1 MLVVIWAVSGPFFD
15 YSDNWQ
21 LVINTSTTIITFLM
35 VFVLQNSQNRDGK
48 ALQAKLDELILTS
61 QAQNKF
67 VGIEKLG
74 EAQLREMSKTLA
86 EEAERVKDVA
96 DDKAEARE
104 AVQALFPPI
113 LNHRLELVGLPPLH
127 CDQIVAG
134 AVAHPDEFIGL
145 DLSGVH
151 VAVLRMLHP
160 QQDEQHRHRTEHV
173 GQQQPFPGKAEGSTQ
188 AAPEYDGSENA
199 GQNEPMAGECDSG
212 LR

>member
-1 MLVVIWAVSGPFFD
+1 MSDRTASEFFSKFATSIAVLSGKPTTFVLAVMLVVIWAVSGPFFD

-21 LVINTSTTIITFLM
+21 LVINTTIITFLI

-104 AVQALFPPI
+104 AVQA
-113 LNHRLELVGLPPLH
+113 
-127 CDQIVAG
+127 
-134 AVAHPDEFIGL
+134 
-145 DLSGVH
+145 SS
-151 VAVLRMLHP
+151 LR
-160 QQDEQHRHRTEHV
+160 
-173 GQQQPFPGKAEGSTQ
+173 S
-188 AAPEYDGSENA
+188 
-199 GQNEPMAGECDSG
+199 
-212 LR
+212 